1 MAEGVNFVM
10 VRTVFGA
17 VLGMFY
23 FGYNTGVV
31 NAPQGSIEKFINT
44 SYEKHYGSWI
54 SENKLETI
62 FTVITSA
69 FIGNKTNLYHITQF
83 THIRCDELIQ
93 YIGVSSWRNDW
104 RHGWRSIGGYVWEKE
119 GSLD

>member
-31 NAPQGSIEKFINT
+31 NAPQASIEKFINT

-69 FIGNKTNLYHITQF
+69 FIGNKTNLYHT
-83 THIRCDELIQ
+83 
-93 YIGVSSWRNDW
+93 
-104 RHGWRSIGGYVWEKE
+104 
-119 GSLD
+119 LDVMN

>member
-31 NAPQGSIEKFINT
+31 NAPQASIEKFINT

-69 FIGNKTNLYHITQF
+69 FIGDKSISHHTIH
-83 THIRCDELIQ
+83 THVI
-93 YIGVSSWRNDW
+93 
-104 RHGWRSIGGYVWEKE
+104 
-119 GSLD
+119 